1 MAIERIYNVPLRR
14 EWLKVPKYK
23 RAKKAIFALKRF
35 LSRHMKS
42 QDVLIGKRLN
52 EFIWQSG
59 IRAPPHHVK
68 INVVK
73 EDDGKVYAELFGFKY
88 EKAVEIKE
96 EKEGKTEKK
105 EETKEE
111 KLEKKTE
118 EAKKEKSVKGAEK
131 EKKLDKLEK
140 AEEKVAK
147 KLEHKKGKEKNP
159 REEKVGRLESPNR

>member
-42 QDVLIGKRLN
+42 ENILIGKRLN
-52 EFIWQSG
+52 EFIWQNG
-59 IRAPPHHVK
+59 IKVPPHHVK
-68 INVVK
+68 INVIK

-96 EKEGKTEKK
+96 EKKGIEGKT
-105 EETKEE
+105 ETKEE

-118 EAKKEKSVKGAEK
+118 EGRKEKAAKGAEK
-131 EKKLDKLEK
+131 EKMIEK
-140 AEEKVAK
+140 MEKKEETDMKKKEHKPRAAKPVRDEKVR
-147 KLEHKKGKEKNP
+147 H
-159 REEKVGRLESPNR
+159 LESPNR

>member
-1 MAIERIYNVPLRR
+1 MAIERVYNVPLRR

-42 QDVLIGKRLN
+42 QDVFIGKKLN

-73 EDDGKVYAELFGFKY
+73 EDDGKVYSELFGFKY
-88 EKAVEIKE
+88 EKATEIKE
-96 EKEGKTEKK
+96 EKEGKAEKK

-118 EAKKEKSVKGAEK
+118 EAKKEKATKGAEK
-131 EKKLDKLEK
+131 EKAIEK
-140 AEEKVAK
+140 MEKKEETDMRKKEHKPKAAKPVRDEKV
-147 KLEHKKGKEKNP
+147 
-159 REEKVGRLESPNR
+159 RRLESPNR